1 VLKSLRN
8 RLSIVSLSL
17 RNRFAC
23 VVAMEIA
30 AQSTEHHAAQAHRMR
45 SRYGN
50 RCAVVSL
57 LLNRFLYRYG
67 NRIAVAL
74 LSLHNRCVVV
84 MESLRNRIAIAAQS
98 LRNRFVIVPTRPSP
112 LAHLSSMITE

>member
-57 LLNRFLYRYG
+57 LLNRFCSIASFIAMEIALLSHCYRCTIAALSLW
-67 NRIAVAL
+67 NRCVIAL
-74 LSLHNRCVVV
+74 LSLHNHC
-84 MESLRNRIAIAAQS
+84 EIA
-98 LRNRFVIVPTRPSP
+98 L
-112 LAHLSSMITE
+112 